1 MPPSFEFRVAGCEL
15 EQGNAD
21 QVRPKVFNSKL
32 ETWNSKLKQAG
43 FSLVEVAVFIA
54 VVGVGISGVILAI
67 TTATRD
73 SVDPLIRKQ
82 SVAIAESLLEEIES
96 MPFTYSDPDDP
107 AAPTAPNP
115 GACAAPEALGPE
127 PGETRYSNVTPFD
140 NVNDYGAA
148 ISGNPGFSMTP
159 ILDLNGNVITGL
171 DAYSATVTITSTAL
185 NGANA
190 LLISVTVT
198 GPANTVVTVEGY
210 RTQYAPNAVP

>member
-1 MPPSFEFRVAGCEL
+1 M

-96 MPFTYSDPDDP
+96 MPFTYCDPDDP